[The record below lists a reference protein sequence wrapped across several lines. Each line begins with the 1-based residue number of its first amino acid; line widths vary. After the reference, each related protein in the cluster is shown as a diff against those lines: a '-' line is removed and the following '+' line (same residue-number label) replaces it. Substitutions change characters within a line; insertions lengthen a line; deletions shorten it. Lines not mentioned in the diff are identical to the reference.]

1 MPNVNHT
8 IGPNGRTLP
17 ISATNPLPVEAI
29 ASPGTVSSGNTTTA
43 LLGAGATFTGVG
55 EDILNFATLTIS
67 IHSDVVS
74 AAQGLK
80 IQFSLDNTEWH
91 TTDEYTYENNGIFKT
106 YSLQRVARYFRLIY
120 TNGPDP
126 QTHMELSVI
135 FNPVAGVASS
145 HRIGD
150 TIKNEDD
157 AQLMKSVLSGQAP
170 IGDQI
175 NIVATAAGALKTDV
189 VTPVGNLP
197 VSQLSTL
204 MDGKTLNR
212 EFNELWEQV
221 GTGTHTFQT
230 NKLQMSV
237 GVGEWCVYQT
247 RRFYPYFS
255 GKPQKIELTFDNF
268 HPETNVTK
276 RVGYFSSNT
285 ASPFD
290 ATYDGFY
297 LESSG
302 NTIRFVLENAGATVF
317 DVDIAD
323 WDGFDIMN
331 GYEDPAHWE
340 NFTVIEFN
348 FLWLG
353 GAYIEIRLVTPEGF
367 TTVHS
372 EIYAGTSTDV
382 FIQSPNQPARYEI
395 RSTTGT
401 GNFRAICS
409 QIATSGSINESAY
422 SKSVNTGHLPINLVT
437 VGTTY
442 PLLAIRKTA
451 ALRANPIRITNADC
465 LLASADTI
473 RWSIQI
479 NPTLSAALTYAAV
492 TGTAFDSA
500 VGDGAITVTGDG
512 IIIASGYLVQA
523 DSIQAALFRD
533 NYLSWLSGAID
544 GVQDEYILCITP
556 VTNNVNVHGALSV
569 FEG

>member
-1 MPNVNHT
+1 MAYRYGYMPNVNHT

-17 ISATNPLPVEAI
+17 VDSNNPLSVEL
-29 ASPGTVSSGNTTTA
+29 SGETP
-43 LLGAGATFTGVG
+43 TG
-55 EDILNFATLTIS
+55 EQA
-67 IHSDVVS
+67 DVVVTPS
-74 AAQGLK
+74 
-80 IQFSLDNTEWH
+80 
-91 TTDEYTYENNGIFKT
+91 
-106 YSLQRVARYFRLIY
+106 
-120 TNGPDP
+120 
-126 QTHMELSVI
+126 
-135 FNPVAGVASS
+135 
-145 HRIGD
+145 
-150 TIKNEDD
+150 
-157 AQLMKSVLSGQAP
+157 
-170 IGDQI
+170 
-175 NIVATAAGALKTDV
+175 GALKVDAL
-189 VTPVGNLP
+189 TPFGNLP
-197 VSQLSTL
+197 VSQLNTL

-212 EFNELWEQV
+212 EFDELWEQA
-221 GTGTHTFQT
+221 GTGTPTFET
-230 NKLQMSV
+230 NKLDMEV
-237 GVGEWCVYQT
+237 AAAEWFVYQT

-255 GKPQKIELTFDNF
+255 GKAQKIELTFDNF
-268 HPETNVTK
+268 APEANVTK
-276 RVGYFSSNT
+276 RAGYFSSST
-285 ASPFD
+285 VSPHS
-290 ATYDGFY
+290 ATLDGFY

-302 NTIRFVLENAGATVF
+302 GTISFVIQRAGTTILN
-317 DVDIAD
+317 VDIAD
-323 WDGFDIMN
+323 WDGYDLLDTYQTLSN
-331 GYEDPAHWE
+331 WN

-353 GAYIEIRLVTPEGF
+353 GAYIELRLVTPQGF

-372 EIYAGTSTDV
+372 FVYAGTAQDV
-382 FIQSPNQPARYEI
+382 FMQSPNQPARYEI